1 MSVRKFERLGINAE
15 RMREEEDMMGTQGA
29 VDELE
34 PLEHEVETPLSF
46 EFCGAL
52 SNIIHR
58 RWKKTASARRVNTRD
73 KFLAKPKI

>member
-1 MSVRKFERLGINAE
+1 MRTPKFERLGINAE

-34 PLEHEVETPLSF
+34 PLEHEVETPLNSSS
-46 EFCGAL
+46 GKAL

-58 RWKKTASARRVNTRD
+58 RKKTASALRVNRQNFQAT
-73 KFLAKPKI
+73 